1 MEVAYINGEYLP
13 LQEARVSILDR
24 GFNYGD
30 GVFTTVQVAAGGP
43 VLLAWHLERLQRDAA
58 ALFIPLPPLEE
69 LEAACSGVISRSGM
83 REGVVK
89 IVVSRGPGA
98 RGLSTMA
105 PAEPTIVITVAELP
119 APRSPIKAVTVPDE
133 RGSLAA
139 HKILNCLP
147 NILALHRAETLG
159 CQEALF
165 VRGGLLMEATISNLI
180 GVVDGE
186 PLTPPLNGGVLG
198 GIARR
203 ALLNAGAVR
212 EGELPE
218 DIPGPLYC
226 VNAVRGLEAVAV
238 LDGRVLTLDHRV
250 EHRLKAAL

>member
-1 MEVAYINGEYLP
+1 MKVAYINGEYLP
-13 LQEARVSILDR
+13 PQEARISILDR

-69 LEAACSGVISRSGM
+69 LEAACSGVISISGM

-98 RGLSTMA
+98 RGLSMIT
-105 PAEPTIVITVAELP
+105 PAPTIVITVAEPP
-119 APRSPIKAVTVPDE
+119 APRSPLKAVTVPDE
-133 RGSLAA
+133 RGPLAA
-139 HKILNCLP
+139 HKTLNCLP
-147 NILALHRAETLG
+147 NILALHRAEMLG
-159 CQEALF
+159 CQEAVF

-186 PLTPPLNGGVLG
+186 PLTPSLDGRVLG

-212 EGELPE
+212 EGDLPE
-218 DIPGPLYC
+218 DTPGPLYC

-238 LDGRVLTLDHRV
+238 LNGRVLTLDHLV
-250 EHRLKAAL
+250 EHRLKEAL